1 MCLLLETI
9 KILEGVTRNISFHN
23 ERMNRSRLKLF
34 GNPDPLKLSDYI
46 TVPENAREG
55 IVRCRVIYGSL
66 IKSIEYSPYI
76 FPDIRTLRIV
86 DAGTLIYDLK
96 YLNRS
101 LLTSLVNKSI
111 ADDILIVRD
120 GCITDASFANIVFSD
135 GKRWVTPDTYLL
147 QGTMR
152 EMLLRKGIIKSERIT
167 TDNLSDFTHFRLIN
181 AMLGFDAPLLPVSNI
196 ITK

>member
-9 KILEGVTRNISFHN
+9 KILEGVPRNISFHN

-34 GNPDPLKLSDYI
+34 GNIDPLKLSDYI

-76 FPDIRTLRIV
+76 FPDIRTLGIV

-120 GCITDASFANIVFSD
+120 GCITDASFANIVFTD
-135 GKRWVTPDTYLL
+135 GKRWVTPDTCLL

-152 EMLLRKGIIKSERIT
+152 EMLLRKGIIKSEKIT

-181 AMLGFDAPLLPVSNI
+181 AMLCFDAPLLPVSNI
-196 ITK
+196 ISK